1 MYLLTNPRYFYSN
14 THNKIVSI
22 LNNFNTILIYINKKK
37 KLMAEKTSLRCIDY
51 RNAKFQ
57 GSIRGNSKDG
67 IGIILDNEFMLSL
80 TNWKG

>member
-1 MYLLTNPRYFYSN
+1 
-14 THNKIVSI
+14 
-22 LNNFNTILIYINKKK
+22 
-37 KLMAEKTSLRCIDY
+37 MAEKTSFRCIDY

-57 GSIRGNSKDG
+57 GSIRGNSIDG